1 MKKFIKELEIL
12 IEKYVFI
19 TNTKE
24 KANIYKARGEAKDIL
39 LSLKE
44 YVIKELEILKNKDK

>member
-1 MKKFIKELEIL
+1 MKKYIKELEIL

-24 KANIYKARGEAKDIL
+24 KADIYKARGDAKDIL

-44 YVIKELEILKNKDK
+44 EIIKELELLKGKDK

>member
-44 YVIKELEILKNKDK
+44 EIVKELEVLKNKDK